1 MTISKRRPRGAAR
14 ARPGADSASTLV
26 DLPYR
31 EPAHVV
37 YRFGLHL
44 RGTDPPIWRLIDVPG
59 EYRFWD
65 LHVAIQDAMGWL
77 DYHLHEFS
85 ITAPDSESLS
95 RLVATPDTG
104 PPPVYR
110 RSVAG
115 RGKQLWR
122 SQDYDVATDRRSPY
136 VTEAPA
142 R

>member
-1 MTISKRRPRGAAR
+1 VLEALAGIGDVADDIQALRADVAKLVGSYPGAVAQAAPARVGHQHRPRR
-14 ARPGADSASTLV
+14 LTVEIRRHVDQVPPASST
-26 DLPYR
+26 
-31 EPAHVV
+31 
-37 YRFGLHL
+37 
-44 RGTDPPIWRLIDVPG
+44 
-59 EYRFWD
+59 
-65 LHVAIQDAMGWL
+65 AMGWL

-110 RSVAG
+110 RSMAG